1 MAVSQARLSRYRS
14 DVDAYAGAA
23 RSYVEQYLRALM
35 EEFPGMSVANLRD
48 EAIGAVDD
56 SLNAFGDQAAAL
68 SLELLEEVVS
78 ERGIEPVTEVEGVV
92 PREMVEGAV
101 RYRARA
107 LVEGESERFVRD
119 VADLSRY
126 YVHRCALENME
137 RNCER
142 NDLRYARV
150 PSGRET
156 CGFCFMLSSRGFV
169 YRSEQTASGEHG
181 YHDHCDC
188 VVVPGFRDSDRE
200 LGPQIEGYDPKGM
213 RERWRDCQ
221 ETMGTESELRERWK
235 ALSDKQRSRY
245 KGNTDGERFRRF
257 ANARAIREAETRD
270 FRWLNTDKRP
280 RIDTS
285 SYSRK
290 KLKRLK
296 REHPYEWDGYVA
308 LSENGVRQK
317 LDAEDRSASANID
330 FEWIT
335 DGGRQYWELK
345 TPRKG
350 RLALSDLLEEGYSK
364 WERLASDGA
373 KVPDGFD
380 ISNLGSPRMVVDNR
394 FSEMSDADAESVIR
408 EQMAYLTNAGS
419 FVFSEAV
426 IITKDGKLKRIL
438 EEKSSS

>member
-1 MAVSQARLSRYRS
+1 MAVSQARLGRYRS

-35 EEFPGMSVANLRD
+35 EEFPGMSVAELRD

-169 YRSEQTASGEHG
+169 YRSEETAGSMHA

-188 VVVPGFRDSDRE
+188 VIVPGFKDSGRE

-213 RERWRDCQ
+213 RERWHDCQ
-221 ETMGTESELRERWK
+221 ATVGTDKELRERWK
-235 ALSDKQRSRY
+235 SMTDRQRARY
-245 KGNTDGERFRRF
+245 KGDTDGERYRRF
-257 ANARAIREAETRD
+257 ANAQAIGEAETRD
-270 FRWLNTDKRP
+270 FQWLNSKEIPHYEVEPGAMPKRKE
-280 RIDTS
+280 IDTAQRLANHG
-285 SYSRK
+285 YKSRFRK
-290 KLKRLK
+290 TRSNEGKRTSDVFFLSGDSANPVLTQWEFKGPTGNGRQTISHQFEDAAGQSKNLVMDATGLGDYWTRERLEKEVQQKLN
-296 REHPYEWDGYVA
+296 REHTIQKGPNKGEKWLFDEALIVMRDG
-308 LSENGVRQK
+308 
-317 LDAEDRSASANID
+317 SAI
-330 FEWIT
+330 
-335 DGGRQYWELK
+335 K
-345 TPRKG
+345 
-350 RLALSDLLEEGYSK
+350 K
-364 WERLASDGA
+364 WRD
-373 KVPDGFD
+373 
-380 ISNLGSPRMVVDNR
+380 
-394 FSEMSDADAESVIR
+394 
-408 EQMAYLTNAGS
+408 
-419 FVFSEAV
+419 
-426 IITKDGKLKRIL
+426 
-438 EEKSSS
+438 

>member
-1 MAVSQARLSRYRS
+1 MAVSQARLGRYRS

-23 RSYVEQYLRALM
+23 RSYVERYLRALM
-35 EEFPGMSVANLRD
+35 EEFPGMSVADLRD

-126 YVHRCALENME
+126 YVHRSALENME
-137 RNCER
+137 RNCAR

-213 RERWRDCQ
+213 RGRWRDCQ
-221 ETMGTESELRERWK
+221 ATLGTESELRERWK
-235 ALSDKQRSRY
+235 ALSDKQRARY
-245 KGNTDGERFRRF
+245 KGNTDGERYRRF
-257 ANARAIREAETRD
+257 VNAQAIREAETRD
-270 FRWLNTDKRP
+270 FRWLNTGEIPRYEVEPGARP
-280 RIDTS
+280 SEDETKTAERIAEHGFK
-285 SYSRK
+285 SRFRK
-290 KLKRLK
+290 TRD
-296 REHPYEWDGYVA
+296 EE
-308 LSENGVRQK
+308 
-317 LDAEDRSASANID
+317 
-330 FEWIT
+330 
-335 DGGRQYWELK
+335 ELK
-345 TPRKG
+345 T
-350 RLALSDLLEEGYSK
+350 SDVFFVS
-364 WERLASDGA
+364 ASGEVAWDF
-373 KVPDGFD
+373 KNPDGNGSQTVFHQFEEAAGQTRNVVIDFSKSGDAYADSDYAVSRVRKFIRYHYTVESGVDKGSVWQFD
-380 ISNLGSPRMVVDNR
+380 
-394 FSEMSDADAESVIR
+394 
-408 EQMAYLTNAGS
+408 
-419 FVFSEAV
+419 EAIAV
-426 IITKDGKLKRIL
+426 LKDGSIRRITR
-438 EEKSSS
+438 

>member
-35 EEFPGMSVANLRD
+35 EEFPGMSVADLRD

-126 YVHRCALENME
+126 YVHRSALENMV

-169 YRSEQTASGEHG
+169 YRSEETAGSTHA

-188 VVVPGFRDSDRE
+188 VIVPGFKDDGRE
-200 LGPQIEGYDPKGM
+200 LGPQIEGYDPDEM
-213 RERWRDCQ
+213 RERWHDCQ
-221 ETMGTESELRERWK
+221 ATVGTDAELRERWK
-235 ALSDKQRSRY
+235 SMTDGQLARY
-245 KGNTDGERFRRF
+245 KGNTDGERYRRF
-257 ANARAIREAETRD
+257 VNAQAIREAETRD
-270 FRWLNTDKRP
+270 FRWLNSGEVP
-280 RIDTS
+280 RYEVEAGAHPSADEIKTA
-285 SYSRK
+285 
-290 KLKRLK
+290 KRLA
-296 REHPYEWDGYVA
+296 EHGFKSRFRKTRDEDEIKTSDVFFVSSMGESEWDFKNPDG
-308 LSENGVRQK
+308 NGSQTVFHQF
-317 LDAEDRSASANID
+317 EEASGQTKNVVID
-330 FEWIT
+330 FSKSGDKYADNAYAVARVQKFIRYHYTVESGV
-335 DGGRQYWELK
+335 D
-345 TPRKG
+345 KG
-350 RLALSDLLEEGYSK
+350 SV
-364 WERLASDGA
+364 WQ
-373 KVPDGFD
+373 FD
-380 ISNLGSPRMVVDNR
+380 
-394 FSEMSDADAESVIR
+394 
-408 EQMAYLTNAGS
+408 
-419 FVFSEAV
+419 EAIAV
-426 IITKDGKLKRIL
+426 LKDGSIRRITR
-438 EEKSSS
+438 

>member
-1 MAVSQARLSRYRS
+1 MAVSQARLGRYRS

-23 RSYVEQYLRALM
+23 RSYVERYLRALM
-35 EEFPGMSVANLRD
+35 EEFPGMSVAELRD

-137 RNCER
+137 RNCDR

-188 VVVPGFRDSDRE
+188 VVVPGFKDSGRE
-200 LGPQIEGYDPKGM
+200 LGPQIEGYDPEGM
-213 RERWRDCQ
+213 RRRWRDCQ
-221 ETMGTESELRERWK
+221 ATVGTESELRARWK
-235 ALSDKQRSRY
+235 ALSDKQRARY
-245 KGNTDGERFRRF
+245 KGNTDGERYRRF
-257 ANARAIREAETRD
+257 VNAQTIGEAELRD
-270 FRWLNTDKRP
+270 FRWLNSERHSGIEFTDASVRADKEKRWKSDP
-280 RIDTS
+280 GEKVTAEKLNLLGYRTEFWEDEVHEPNPNGKGTVTHSRPDLSTGVEIKTIYQSASENTFKKHMKSARGKRGLRFVVID
-285 SYSRK
+285 
-290 KLKRLK
+290 
-296 REHPYEWDGYVA
+296 
-308 LSENGVRQK
+308 LSENGNVSQE
-317 LDAEDRSASANID
+317 DALR
-330 FEWIT
+330 WVKK
-335 DGGRQYWELK
+335 Y
-345 TPRKG
+345 
-350 RLALSDLLEEGYSK
+350 
-364 WERLASDGA
+364 
-373 KVPDGFD
+373 
-380 ISNLGSPRMVVDNR
+380 
-394 FSEMSDADAESVIR
+394 
-408 EQMAYLTNAGS
+408 MARYGIVET
-419 FVFSEAV
+419 
-426 IITKDGKLKRIL
+426 RIL
-438 EEKSSS
+438 WPSGALERIVR

>member
-35 EEFPGMSVANLRD
+35 EEFPGMSVADLRD

-78 ERGIEPVTEVEGVV
+78 ERGIEPVTEVEVVV

-126 YVHRCALENME
+126 YVHRSALENME
-137 RNCER
+137 RNCDR

-169 YRSEQTASGEHG
+169 YRSEETASGEHG

-188 VVVPGFRDSDRE
+188 VVVPGFKDDDRE
-200 LGPQIEGYDPKGM
+200 LGPQIEGYDPEGM
-213 RERWRDCQ
+213 RRRWHKCQ
-221 ETMGTESELRERWK
+221 DAAGSSSELRERWESMTG
-235 ALSDKQRSRY
+235 AQRSRY
-245 KGNTDGERFRRF
+245 KGNTDGERYRRF
-257 ANARAIREAETRD
+257 ANAQAIREAEARD
-270 FRWLNTDKRP
+270 FRWLNTGEIPRYEFEAGARP
-280 RIDTS
+280 SADEIKTAERLAEHGFK
-285 SYSRK
+285 SRFRK
-290 KLKRLK
+290 TR
-296 REHPYEWDGYVA
+296 D
-308 LSENGVRQK
+308 
-317 LDAEDRSASANID
+317 ED
-330 FEWIT
+330 
-335 DGGRQYWELK
+335 ELK
-345 TPRKG
+345 T
-350 RLALSDLLEEGYSK
+350 SDVFFVSATGESEWDFKNPDGNGSQTVFHQFEEAAGQTKNVVIDFSK
-364 WERLASDGA
+364 SGDKYADNAYAVA
-373 KVPDGFD
+373 KVRKFIRYHYTVESGVDKGSVWQFD
-380 ISNLGSPRMVVDNR
+380 
-394 FSEMSDADAESVIR
+394 
-408 EQMAYLTNAGS
+408 
-419 FVFSEAV
+419 EAIAV
-426 IITKDGKLKRIL
+426 LKDGSIRRITR
-438 EEKSSS
+438 

>member
-35 EEFPGMSVANLRD
+35 EEFPGMSVADLRD

-126 YVHRCALENME
+126 YVHRSALENMV

-169 YRSEQTASGEHG
+169 YRSEETAGSTHA

-188 VVVPGFRDSDRE
+188 VIVPGFKDDGRE
-200 LGPQIEGYDPKGM
+200 LGPQIEGYDPDEM
-213 RERWRDCQ
+213 RERWHDCQ
-221 ETMGTESELRERWK
+221 ATAGTDAELRERWK
-235 ALSDKQRSRY
+235 SMTDGQRARY
-245 KGNTDGERFRRF
+245 KGNTDGERYRRF
-257 ANARAIREAETRD
+257 VNAQAIGEAEVRD
-270 FRWLNTDKRP
+270 FRWLNSGQHSGIEFSDDSVKAGKERRWKRDP
-280 RIDTS
+280 GERVTAEKLNRLGYRTEFWDDETHEPNPS
-285 SYSRK
+285 GKGTVTYSRPDLATGVEIKTIYESASENTFK
-290 KLKRLK
+290 KHLKSARGK
-296 REHPYEWDGYVA
+296 RGLRFVVID
-308 LSENGVRQK
+308 LSENGNVSHD
-317 LDAEDRSASANID
+317 DAQR
-330 FEWIT
+330 WIKKYMSRYGIGET
-335 DGGRQYWELK
+335 RILW
-345 TPRKG
+345 
-350 RLALSDLLEEGYSK
+350 
-364 WERLASDGA
+364 
-373 KVPDGFD
+373 PDG
-380 ISNLGSPRMVVDNR
+380 NLERVTR
-394 FSEMSDADAESVIR
+394 
-408 EQMAYLTNAGS
+408 
-419 FVFSEAV
+419 
-426 IITKDGKLKRIL
+426 
-438 EEKSSS
+438 